1 MKKKIRIVT
10 WFTYLQTLNTKTF
23 LIVALLGIGCIL
35 VSTQSDKIADWIV
48 GDQKNESVR
57 AEEQESVTEEGI
69 IIATQYIAIMA
80 VGCLVYLYGAA
91 IASMIVEDRTTRV
104 AETLL
109 CYVKPLELLSG
120 KILGY
125 LLSIGTHMAIWGV
138 SYIMIFKIMNIPNT
152 FFGILSRL
160 VDKRVLVFVLCTVV
174 LGFILYS
181 FLYAALASFIDN
193 AQDVTITLLP
203 VMVIWGV
210 TYLSSVFA
218 MRNPEVEWVKILS
231 YVPFFSSTMSFVAID
246 LEQIT
251 WMEVIMRILI
261 QIVEV
266 IIFAIICSDIYRRA
280 IVSYGKKSI
289 FKKIIMMFR

>member
-1 MKKKIRIVT
+1 MKKKVRIVT
-10 WFTYLQTLNTKTF
+10 WFTYLQTLNTKAF
-23 LIVALLGIGCIL
+23 LIIALLGIGCIL
-35 VSTQSDKIADWIV
+35 VSTQFDKIADWV
-48 GDQKNESVR
+48 MDDQKNESVVV
-57 AEEQESVTEEGI
+57 AEQGSVTEEDI
-69 IIATQYIAIMA
+69 IIATQYLAIMA
-80 VGCLVYLYGAA
+80 VGFFVYIYGII
-91 IASMIVEDRTTRV
+91 IANMIVEERTTRV
-104 AETLL
+104 TETLF

-120 KILGY
+120 KIFGCLLG
-125 LLSIGTHMAIWGV
+125 IGTHIAIWGV

-152 FFGILSRL
+152 FFGTLFRL
-160 VDKRVLVFVLCTVV
+160 IDKRVFVFILCTVV
-174 LGFILYS
+174 FGFILYS

-193 AQDVTITLLP
+193 VQDATITLLP
-203 VMVIWGV
+203 VIVIWGV

-231 YVPFFSSTMSFVAID
+231 YVPFFSCTMSFVAID

-261 QIVEV
+261 QIAEV

-289 FKKIIMMFR
+289 FKK